1 MNVQRQRPCI
11 FVGLTFALVGVQ
23 LLWWPGI
30 ANLWLPTDL
39 VARNLASQAMD
50 WAAALFLVGM
60 VVVCERE
67 NLASL
72 GFRKFDAET
81 FAAGMGL
88 GAFFMIGSILFMFL
102 WNALCPQPSV
112 AGEGVDPA
120 SLPFHFVY
128 WYPLLALVTA
138 AVAEEIIFRGYALER
153 LLRLNVHPILAI
165 TLVQIAFALYHL
177 KDGLFSVV
185 NVTLIGVI
193 FSIYYARYRN
203 LTMTIVAH
211 ALVDALAIVGY
222 IAGIG

>member
-1 MNVQRQRPCI
+1 MNEQRQRPCI
-11 FVGLTFALVGVQ
+11 FVGLIFALVGVQ

-30 ANLWLPTDL
+30 VNLWLPTDL

-50 WAAALFLVGM
+50 WAAALFLVGL
-60 VVVCERE
+60 VVMCERE

-72 GFRKFDAET
+72 GFRKLDAET

-88 GAFFMIGSILFMFL
+88 GAFFMIGSILLLFL
-102 WNALCPQPSV
+102 WNALWLQPSA
-112 AGEGVDPA
+112 AGDGVDPA

-153 LLRLNVHPILAI
+153 LLRLNVPPLAAI
-165 TLVQIAFALYHL
+165 TLVQIAFALYHV
-177 KDGLFSVV
+177 KDGIFSVV
-185 NVTLIGVI
+185 NVALVGVL
-193 FSIYYARYRN
+193 FSLYYARYRN

-211 ALVDALAIVGY
+211 ALIDALAIAGY
-222 IAGIG
+222 FFGIG

>member
-1 MNVQRQRPCI
+1 MNEQRQNLCI
-11 FVGLTFALVGVQ
+11 FVGLAFALVGVQ
-23 LLWWPGI
+23 LLWWPAI

-39 VARNLASQAMD
+39 VMRNLASQAMD
-50 WAAALFLVGM
+50 WAAALFLVGL
-60 VVVCERE
+60 VVVCERD

-72 GFRKFDAET
+72 GFRKLDAET

-102 WNALCPQPSV
+102 WNALWPQPSA
-112 AGEGVDPA
+112 AGEGVDLA
-120 SLPFHFVY
+120 SLPYHFVY

-153 LLRLNVHPILAI
+153 LLRLNVSPVVAI
-165 TLVQIAFALYHL
+165 TLVQIAFALYHV

-185 NVTLIGVI
+185 NVALVGVL
-193 FSIYYARYRN
+193 FSLYYAWYRN

-211 ALVDALAIVGY
+211 ALVDTLAIVGY
-222 IAGIG
+222 FTGIG